1 MTENLLINKMQNFH
15 YQSCNIAEHEEEFL
29 NMVCIDEKCNKHQLL
44 CVYCM
49 EEH

>member
-1 MTENLLINKMQNFH
+1 MTQNLLINKMQNFH

-49 EEH
+49 DEH